1 MSHCPIDARPQ
12 YLELGRFSFSSC
24 PLLVSTRMKY
34 FVFVSMLKR
43 KSVYFTPKNG
53 LVYSLV
59 VRCDDFSSSGKNS
72 PGKNFASLLNLT
84 IFLKP
89 SASFYFSCCVSFWD
103 DVMIFFPLLEKVLL
117 AGALALSSISHFFET
132 LHKIFPLLIEVH
144 YCFNF

>member
-1 MSHCPIDARPQ
+1 MYHCRIDARPQ

-59 VRCDDFSSSGKNS
+59 VRCDDFSSSGKKS
-72 PGKNFASLLNLT
+72 PGKNFASLLNFT

-89 SASFYFSCCVSFWD
+89 SASFDFSYCHSFWD
-103 DVMIFFPLLEKVLL
+103 DFFPLLEKVLL